1 MSPSLSLFSSLS
13 SVLPKDDCAG
23 VPPPKITGDGDSGC
37 WGGDGGDN
45 DCGCGCCGC
54 GVQNAAMEVGEPNPV
69 DDPPNI
75 PAEEVFPP
83 KPLPLD
89 NPSLTLLDP
98 NADGV
103 VGVVGNVN
111 AQTSLDELIPDATT
125 AAVYHGD
132 YKCMVK
138 GVCELE
144 TKK

>member
-1 MSPSLSLFSSLS
+1 
-13 SVLPKDDCAG
+13 
-23 VPPPKITGDGDSGC
+23 
-37 WGGDGGDN
+37 
-45 DCGCGCCGC
+45 
-54 GVQNAAMEVGEPNPV
+54 MEVGEPNPV

-89 NPSLTLLDP
+89 NPSLTLLVP

-103 VGVVGNVN
+103 VGNVN
-111 AQTSLDELIPDATT
+111 APTTLDELIPDATA
-125 AAVYHGD
+125 AAVYHGV